1 MPFITM
7 KFSMSRLKKISGFVL
22 LFSAFCCSYASET
35 LADVATRQALT
46 LYGNAALT
54 GLCRHLST
62 NRLWVCELSDNPD
75 IHLTFNA
82 DTALH
87 ITVRTPSCEGNSVLD
102 GEWPGNLKIAAG
114 QPKNVC
120 NVKIYDEEEGGDY
133 VNRLNALPE
142 IFSECRD
149 SFREASAMNRLN
161 AQTANFYIGK
171 CKRYP
176 APPKK
181 SQDEDQSE

>member
-1 MPFITM
+1 
-7 KFSMSRLKKISGFVL
+7 MSRMKKISGFVL
-22 LFSAFCCSYASET
+22 LFSAFCCSYANET
-35 LADVATRQALT
+35 LANVATRQALT

-102 GEWPGNLKIAAG
+102 GEWPDNLKLAPG
-114 QPKNVC
+114 QPEKVC
-120 NVKIYDEEEGGDY
+120 NVKIYDEKEGDY
-133 VNRLNALPE
+133 LDRLNALPE
-142 IFSECRD
+142 IISECRD
-149 SFREASAMNRLN
+149 SFQEAFAMNRLN
-161 AQTANFYIGK
+161 ARTADFYIQQ
-171 CKRYP
+171 CKRNPAPPRP
-176 APPKK
+176 APPKPWP
-181 SQDEDQSE
+181 DEDQSE